1 MEAELARQFPGKKVS
16 SANNI
21 PIPRLPTNPSRV
33 DRLIVDHRRE
43 HARVSRAAIRGEG
56 RGLSERGL
64 HLTPGSGHSTL
75 SVIHGGRLTLSAAP
89 VRPVR
94 DGWLDLMLFDIWVML

>member
-43 HARVSRAAIRGEG
+43 HARVSAPERGE
-56 RGLSERGL
+56 RRGL
-64 HLTPGSGHSTL
+64 HLTPVSGAAVLTG
-75 SVIHGGRLTLSAAP
+75 IHGGRRALATAP
-89 VRPVR
+89 VRTTACGRTDPVPR
-94 DGWLDLMLFDIWVML
+94 GTDLVWGGVA